1 MVGCVGKGVGNGVG
15 MSVTGINVDVGTDVG
30 ETTVGMGVSVGRM
43 TACFSQADNIASS
56 ITINKYFIT
65 N

>member
-1 MVGCVGKGVGNGVG
+1 MIGSVG
-15 MSVTGINVDVGTDVG
+15 MDDGVTVTGIDVDVGTDVG
-30 ETTVGMGVSVGRM
+30 ETAVGMGVSVGRM
-43 TACFSQADNIASS
+43 TVCFSQADNIASS